1 LGEEIGRLSPGTRD
15 FHRFRARLARETSL
29 FTELERAGA
38 LSEAG
43 FVAGFEVEA
52 WLVDPSCHPA
62 PVNEALLEELQDPL
76 VVPELSRFN
85 VELNG
90 TPQPLGPGAL
100 RRLELELDATWRRC
114 LAAAQ
119 ELRTS
124 LVMIGILPTVMES
137 ELTLGNMSPR
147 NRYHALNQQIL
158 RLRHGRPLRIHI
170 EDAEVLD
177 TAHPDVMLEAATTSM
192 QIHLQVPASRAAR
205 FYNASVAA
213 SAPMVAAGANSPLL
227 FGKLLWDETR
237 IPLFEQ
243 SVEPVVATGEEG
255 PADHRVS
262 LGSGYVQSSLAELF
276 RENLERHPVL
286 LPIAFNDPEESFAH
300 MRLHNGTIW
309 RWNRPIVG
317 FDPDGLP
324 HLRIEHRILPS
335 GPSIADQ
342 VANIALYLGIVNAL
356 ACASRAPEET
366 LPFSVARENLYAAA
380 RRGLDANLTWLNGR
394 QVTARSLLL
403 ECLVPAA
410 AEGLARFGLDSGET
424 NRYLGVIRDRLHT
437 GLHGAAWQREYFR
450 SCGRDV
456 FALTAAYLE
465 RQRSGLPVHQWRL

>member
-1 LGEEIGRLSPGTRD
+1 MGEEIGRLSLGPRD
-15 FHRFRARLARETSL
+15 FHRFRGRLARETAL
-29 FTELERAGA
+29 FAELERAGG
-38 LSEAG
+38 LSETG

-62 PVNEALLEELQDPL
+62 PVNEALLERLQDPL

-90 TPQPLGPGAL
+90 TAQPVGPGAL

-114 LAAAQ
+114 LAAAR
-119 ELRTS
+119 ELGVS
-124 LVMIGILPTVMES
+124 LVMIGILPTVVES

-147 NRYHALNQQIL
+147 NRYHALNEQIL
-158 RLRHGRPLRIHI
+158 RLRRGRPLRVHI

-177 TAHPDVMLEAATTSM
+177 TAHSDVMLEAATTSF
-192 QIHLQVPASRAAR
+192 QIHLQVPATRAAR
-205 FYNASVAA
+205 YYNASVAA

-227 FGKLLWDETR
+227 FGRLLWDETR

-243 SVEPVVATGEEG
+243 SVEPVVAKEEGG
-255 PADHRVS
+255 PADQRVS
-262 LGSGYVQSSLAELF
+262 LGPGYVRSSLAELF
-276 RENLERHPVL
+276 QENLERHPVL
-286 LPIAFNDPEESFAH
+286 LPIAFDDPEESFPH
-300 MRLHNGTIW
+300 LRLHNGTIW

-317 FDPDGLP
+317 FDPDGRP
-324 HLRIEHRILPS
+324 HLRIEHRVLPS

-356 ACASRAPEET
+356 AWLPTAPEET

-380 RRGLDANLTWLNGR
+380 RRGLDARLTWLDGS
-394 QVTARSLLL
+394 QMSARSLLL
-403 ECLVPAA
+403 ECLVPGAA
-410 AEGLARFGLDSGET
+410 QGLARFGLESGEID
-424 NRYLGVIRDRLHT
+424 RYLGIIRYRLQT
-437 GLHGAAWQREYFR
+437 GQHGAAWQREYFR
-450 SCGRDV
+450 ACGRDV

-465 RQRSGLPVHQWRL
+465 RQQSGLPVHQWNL